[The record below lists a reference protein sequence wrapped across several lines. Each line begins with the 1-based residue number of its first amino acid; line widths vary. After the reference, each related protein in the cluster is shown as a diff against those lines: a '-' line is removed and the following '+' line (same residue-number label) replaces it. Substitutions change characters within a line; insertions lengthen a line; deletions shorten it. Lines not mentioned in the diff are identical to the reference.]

1 MEEEKGKWVWHPRW
15 QAWQSEVL
23 SPRGEGM
30 AEVQCGL
37 GGVDRE
43 LATLSGDGE
52 KETEEE
58 DIVGV

>member
-1 MEEEKGKWVWHPRW
+1 M
-15 QAWQSEVL
+15 L